1 MTAIEDIRDLAA
13 PLLAGTGLELWD
25 VEITRDVVRVL
36 VDRDGGIDLEALSEA
51 SSALSTLL
59 DDHPEAAPGT
69 AYQLEVSSP
78 GIERTLRTPEQCR
91 RYVGALVTI
100 KTSVTVEGTRRWRG
114 TLVAVGDDGV
124 DLLPDDGPADRPPV
138 SLRFD
143 QIDRTRTVL
152 VWGPAPKPPGGSARR
167 ADPRS
172 RSDAVRAVRSG
183 ADVKE
188 TP

>member
-1 MTAIEDIRDLAA
+1 MSSTQSIRDLAG

-25 VEITRDVVRVL
+25 VEISRDVVRVL
-36 VDRDGGIDLEALSEA
+36 VDREGGIDLEALALA

-78 GIERTLRTPEQCR
+78 GIERTLRTPEQYR
-91 RYVGALVTI
+91 RYVGTPVTI
-100 KTSVTVEGTRRWRG
+100 KTTEAVGGTRRWRG
-114 TLVAVGDDGV
+114 TLVAVDADGV
-124 DLLPDDGPADRPPV
+124 ELLPDEGPADRAPV
-138 SLRFD
+138 PLRFD

-152 VWGPAPKPPGGSARR
+152 VWGPAPKHPGGSARR
-167 ADPRS
+167 ADPRG
-172 RSDAVRAVRSG
+172 RSDAVRAVRTG
-183 ADVKE
+183 AEVKD